1 MEVKE
6 ILIESI
12 VIPEDRA
19 RATFTSEQDA
29 ELEASIR
36 THGFT
41 VPILVAPIENDK
53 YMLIDG
59 EHRINIAKRLG
70 MSKVPAVIVEKD
82 ERKLTILNILANTAR
97 GTQNPVDIARALKK
111 ARDAGASVEE
121 LSAAVG
127 HTTDWVS
134 FYIMLNELPEHIL
147 ERLRAGELKVGHIR
161 EALRLNVPVEIDAAL
176 RSAVIHGWTVED
188 LKHYVD
194 RRIPEVR
201 EIYGK
206 ENVEEPPPPPTPT
219 EAAEIVNYQ
228 TCMGCRR
235 NVEREKIRMPAIC
248 EDCYTLLRY
257 VTDQLGDPT
266 KAINTI
272 YKALVFY
279 NDAMQRSSESY
290 EKSQSPRV
298 EEKPAE
304 IGVKEAEKGEKLEE
318 AEIDAEILELA
329 KKLKKA
335 KEAGLL

>member
-12 VIPEDRA
+12 EIPEERA

-29 ELEASIR
+29 ELEASIK

-41 VPILVAPIENDK
+41 VPILVAPLEDGK

-70 MSKVPAVIVEKD
+70 MSKVPAVVVEKD
-82 ERKLTILNILANTAR
+82 EKKITILNILANTAR
-97 GTQNPVDIARALKK
+97 GTQNPVDIAKALKK
-111 ARDAGASVEE
+111 ARDAGASDDE
-121 LSAAVG
+121 LAAATG
-127 HTTDWVS
+127 HTVEWVR
-134 FYIMLNELPEHIL
+134 FYIMLNELPEHYL
-147 ERLRAGELKVGHIR
+147 EKLRTGVLKVGHVR

-194 RRIPEVR
+194 RRVVEVR
-201 EIYGK
+201 NIYSK
-206 ENVEEPPPPPTPT
+206 ESVEEPPPPPTPA

-235 NVEREKIRMPAIC
+235 NVLRENIRMPAIC

-257 VTDQLGDPT
+257 ITDQLGDPT

-279 NDAMQRSSESY
+279 NDAIQKSSQTHDFSQR
-290 EKSQSPRV
+290 PT
-298 EEKPAE
+298 
-304 IGVKEAEKGEKLEE
+304 LEE
-318 AEIDAEILELA
+318 ATPE
-329 KKLKKA
+329 KA
-335 KEAGLL
+335 G